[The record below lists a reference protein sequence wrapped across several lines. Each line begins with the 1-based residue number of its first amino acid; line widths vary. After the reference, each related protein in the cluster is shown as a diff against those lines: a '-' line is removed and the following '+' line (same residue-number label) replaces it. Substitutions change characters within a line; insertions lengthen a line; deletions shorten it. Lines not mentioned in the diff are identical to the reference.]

1 MKSNYEISLQN
12 AMKRFCGYDM
22 TILSQKNGITDRGEY
37 LETRFFGMKT
47 IIEKKS
53 GVITANG
60 EKADFCETLS
70 VFDWLCDREPDAKA
84 SGRFC
89 PVSSLP
95 GVFVRGKGLMMKS
108 RELSDMIHKKPDLFR
123 EKCLKMGGK
132 MVDLGDVGAEIEIFP
147 GLPMELKFY
156 FGDEEFPPDITFLWD
171 ENILQFVRYETVYYI
186 AATLQKYL
194 KSYIQPKGFI

>member
-12 AMKRFCGYDM
+12 AMKRFCSYDM
-22 TILSQKNGITDRGEY
+22 TVLSQKFGVTDRGAY
-37 LETRFFGMKT
+37 LETRFFGMETRICKKT
-47 IIEKKS
+47 
-53 GVITANG
+53 GAVTLAG
-60 EKADFCETLS
+60 EKADFCEALS
-70 VFDWLCDREPDAKA
+70 IFDWLCDGKADAKA

-95 GVFVRGKGLMMKS
+95 GVFVRGSGLMMKS
-108 RELSDMIHKKPDLFR
+108 PKLSESIHHNPDKFR
-123 EKCLKMGGK
+123 EICLKMGGK
-132 MVDLGDVGAEIEIFP
+132 MVDIGDIGAEIEIFS

-186 AATLQKYL
+186 AATLMKRL
-194 KSYIQPKGFI
+194 KAPLA